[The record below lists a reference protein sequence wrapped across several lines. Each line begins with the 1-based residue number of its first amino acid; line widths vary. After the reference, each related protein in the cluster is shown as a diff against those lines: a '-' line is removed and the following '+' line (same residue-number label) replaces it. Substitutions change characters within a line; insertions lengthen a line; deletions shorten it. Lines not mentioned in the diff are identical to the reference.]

1 MESPETEPKHEEE
14 RKEEPRMSKEEKFFR
29 FIFASSIVL
38 TSTRSDYASTKVEAS
53 EAEDKFPQGEVST
66 SLEEYGIFF
75 PDYLTF
81 PEEFC
86 FLPPDEDLDLDSKG
100 LASSEE
106 KVVIEQVEEN
116 PFRQIENILS
126 PETKNIL
133 SLQPELNFNKD
144 GELYFKD
151 GEDVKPVL
159 TVETDRH
166 LSFPYEQL
174 NDVKFFVIHYDGGPQ
189 TLASGEYR
197 TVLNTINGLNRTG
210 KPSVQF
216 CVDPYVVD
224 DEFEEGEGV
233 GVILSQATGPM
244 PYKGR
249 HVMIGYDLETGRE
262 DLNRVK
268 TADLYE
274 GIGVGEDFVDFIRA
288 GNKDFDSFSLGVEQ
302 VGTNYSL
309 NFPEQFPPS
318 QQIANVLALVEAAS
332 ERYGLSAWDIVGH
345 HEIQE
350 KDDPGD
356 EYMLTLRYLLGLS
369 YLLEEQLPDDFLETD
384 DPYDYFVKLKN
395 YSISRMGEERYTKWN
410 EIYGLDGVIEWF
422 EQEGEV
428 VTEESPVER
437 ILTAEEKEYIANH
450 EIYHLDRDKAVIAMT
465 YDDGG
470 REEYIRHIMDVYEEY
485 GFRVTFFVT
494 GQWVERNRE
503 LTKEMIDRGF
513 EIGCHGWDH
522 SEMPSL
528 SKEEATKQ
536 MEDFV
541 NLIKE
546 IDEEYEVKLIRFPY
560 GSRTQVL
567 REIAAEY
574 GLQSIMWSNES
585 GGIDEG
591 TYDNVMGDLE
601 AGDIVLSHSTRW
613 YDVYEVERILL
624 SILEQG
630 YKVVTVTEGMGGE
643 RK

>member
-1 MESPETEPKHEEE
+1 
-14 RKEEPRMSKEEKFFR
+14 
-29 FIFASSIVL
+29 
-38 TSTRSDYASTKVEAS
+38 
-53 EAEDKFPQGEVST
+53 
-66 SLEEYGIFF
+66 
-75 PDYLTF
+75 
-81 PEEFC
+81 
-86 FLPPDEDLDLDSKG
+86 
-100 LASSEE
+100 
-106 KVVIEQVEEN
+106 
-116 PFRQIENILS
+116 
-126 PETKNIL
+126 
-133 SLQPELNFNKD
+133 
-144 GELYFKD
+144 
-151 GEDVKPVL
+151 
-159 TVETDRH
+159 
-166 LSFPYEQL
+166 
-174 NDVKFFVIHYDGGPQ
+174 
-189 TLASGEYR
+189 
-197 TVLNTINGLNRTG
+197 
-210 KPSVQF
+210 
-216 CVDPYVVD
+216 VDPYVVD

-274 GIGVGEDFVDFIRA
+274 QVGVGQDFVDFIRA

-332 ERYGLSAWDIVGH
+332 ERYGLSVWDIVGH

-395 YSISRMGEERYTKWN
+395 YSVSRMGEERYSKWN
-410 EIYGLDGVIEWF
+410 EIYDLDSVIEWF
-422 EQEGEV
+422 EQEREV
-428 VTEESPVER
+428 VTEEGPVEKV
-437 ILTAEEKEYIANH
+437 LTVEEKEYIANH

-536 MEDFV
+536 IEDFV

-546 IDEEYEVKLIRFPY
+546 IDKGYEVKLIRFPY

-585 GGIDEG
+585 GGMDEG
-591 TYDNVMGDLE
+591 TYDNVMGDLQG
-601 AGDIVLSHSTRW
+601 GDIVLSHSTRW

-630 YKVVTVTEGMGGE
+630 YKVVTVTEGMGE